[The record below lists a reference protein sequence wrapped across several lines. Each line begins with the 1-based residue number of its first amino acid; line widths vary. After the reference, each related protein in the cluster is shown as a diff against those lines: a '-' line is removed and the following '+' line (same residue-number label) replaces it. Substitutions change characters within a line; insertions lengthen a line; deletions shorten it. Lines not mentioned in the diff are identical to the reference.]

1 MKKILGI
8 SLVAVL
14 AATPLMARAADLTA
28 DQLAHG
34 NIIAA
39 SENNLGD
46 ANRMATVSYV
56 KGAYTELGTA
66 INTKADKTALE
77 AEASARELADQGL
90 QSAITTLNGDSTVTG
105 SVDKK
110 IADAISTVNTAASD
124 LAGRVTANET
134 AIGVLN
140 GSGEGSVAAAVAAE
154 ATLRQSADNTL
165 QSNITDEANARQS
178 ADRTLQDH
186 IDEEAT
192 ARTQADTAIN
202 NKIGATALTT
212 TNQTLT
218 GAIEEVKQ
226 SVSTLSGAANTTY
239 AKKVGV
245 TQTISDSTIS
255 GTVPVVTDWA
265 NQTAGTVAI
274 NASITGAEYAEPAGI

>member
-39 SENNLGD
+39 SGNDLGD
-46 ANRMATVSYV
+46 AGKMATVSYV
-56 KGAYTELGTA
+56 KGAYAELGTA

-77 AEASARELADQGL
+77 AEENRAKGIESGL
-90 QSAITTLNGDSTVTG
+90 QSAINTLNGDDQTEG
-105 SVDKK
+105 SVDYK
-110 IADAISTVNTAASD
+110 IDQAISEVNTAASD
-124 LAGRVTANET
+124 LAGRVTANES
-134 AIGVLN
+134 AITTLN
-140 GSGEGSVAAAVAAE
+140 GEGEGSVAAAVAAE
-154 ATLRQSADNTL
+154 ATLRQNADT
-165 QSNITDEANARQS
+165 
-178 ADRTLQDH
+178 TLQDN
-186 IDEEAT
+186 IDAEAT
-192 ARTQADTAIN
+192 ARQNADTAIN

-212 TNQTLT
+212 TDKTLT

-245 TQTISDSTIS
+245 TQTITDSTIS

-274 NASITGAEYAEPAGI
+274 NASITGAEYAEPAI